1 MVGLAVAQDLILIF
15 VFRDLMAIASYCLIG
30 FDCHKED
37 SRASALMALLVTR
50 VTAVFLQL
58 GALILYAAY
67 GTFSIPALPDGG
79 NLRGW
84 CGYQTPTLGCTRPAR
99 RWS

>member
-1 MVGLAVAQDLILIF
+1 MLLFMGSMVGLAVAQDLILVF

-30 FDCHKED
+30 FDCHEED
-37 SRASALMALLVTR
+37 LRASALMALLVTR

-67 GTFSIPALPDGG
+67 GTFSIPDVVP
-79 NLRGW
+79 RW
-84 CGYQTPTLGCTRPAR
+84 EPTR
-99 RWS
+99 